1 MSYRTDLRVYRDRYG
16 LTPAAMDP
24 DIQVA
29 VVYAPGFGSA
39 WSAREFGDLAQ
50 LLMFHPDIVRY
61 VQNTPVQQRTESDIK
76 AVLDRIGV
84 TDYVYCGA
92 VDDLR
97 IRWVDEGTR
106 FRITEYDG
114 SERVEILDPS
124 DYITA

>member
-1 MSYRTDLRVYRDRYG
+1 MHL
-16 LTPAAMDP
+16 
-24 DIQVA
+24 QVA

-124 DYITA
+124 DFITA